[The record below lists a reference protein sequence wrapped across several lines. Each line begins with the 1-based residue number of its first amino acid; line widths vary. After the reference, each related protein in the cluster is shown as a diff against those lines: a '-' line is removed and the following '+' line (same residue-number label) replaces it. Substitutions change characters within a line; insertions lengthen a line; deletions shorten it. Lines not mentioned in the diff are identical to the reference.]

1 MLHEFTKSKIASF
14 VCIALSASV
23 ASNAFAFAEETEKKN
38 KLTEI
43 EVIEVTGVRSSLT
56 AEIAAKKSSDAIS
69 DSIIAEDIGKSSDE
83 NIAEAISRIAGV
95 SLDEGGGTVTVRG
108 IEAALNDIKLNGIS
122 MTSSTDD
129 QAVDLS
135 LFSADMLSRIDVVKS
150 PSANQEEG
158 SLGAA
163 INLQTRSPLS
173 SKKSKHIVSVEAR
186 YNELNEETTPRFS
199 YSFIKNATDN
209 LGFAGSLYHDKQIKR
224 KEEYATNNWDLKNYY
239 TYGSLAEGEK
249 AVPGTIGTKIF
260 DFDTGEEINATSSNP
275 VTALTAGSGGVKN
288 KINIDEKT
296 KKGGTF
302 TVQYQPGE
310 NTDIRLDTTFTRQEN
325 DRKQSQ
331 MQMKN
336 FAKKTGDDHEIYIRQ
351 GQGDVNT
358 IYGYKQIG
366 VTGISQP
373 KETESNID
381 SLLVGLNVEQLI
393 GDYWSINGRL
403 GYSGTKQD
411 DNGYQANWNE
421 NGPKNVA
428 GDYCSVNYVNGPE
441 SDFLPEM
448 GMCSRFDATNPEAL
462 RLTQF
467 RQSVREVDDSKTSAY
482 IDAERIFD
490 DIFITSVQFGAK
502 YTDRTKFVRSEDM
515 KLKNDY
521 FEERLFSAEDITDD
535 IITGGQFLDGI
546 APAGAPQSWVFPNL
560 QETIAKIAPD
570 GLDEAGFPSD
580 PARSSE
586 LKESTYGAY
595 AQANYEFFDGE
606 VRGNFGIRYAK
617 TEIEANSESS
627 MAFAEGIDYVMS
639 FMALEENGGDASQ
652 TLYKFNNVEST
663 DYDNWLPSATITW
676 GISEDLLFRAAAARV
691 MARPKI
697 RDTRPSYKVRA
708 DVEGN
713 TPVGDGGNVDLE
725 PYLADQYDMA
735 LEWYFE
741 EGALLSANIF
751 YKDYASF
758 NYQTR
763 TGREFA
769 GEDFPLYGHEGAPD
783 CLIDQSLI
791 TEENPLPCAL
801 VDYKAKRNGGSA
813 DIKGIEFSYQ
823 QHYDFLPG
831 LLRHLGSSINYTYAD
846 SDAIPVPEDLSS
858 PYNNLPFPNTSKH
871 SANARIYWQND
882 WSSYRF
888 AYAYRSA
895 SLDQVVHSGAG
906 TTVRDAKG
914 TLDFSANWDLTKKLK
929 LTFAATNLTNSYDK
943 TMFLLTD
950 TTGFEGADGVFK
962 EMNSDLDDLS
972 ETRVSKITSYGRSYR
987 LSMRYSF

>member
-1 MLHEFTKSKIASF
+1 MLQEFKKSRIASF
-14 VCIALSASV
+14 ICIALSASV
-23 ASNAFAFAEETEKKN
+23 ANNAFAFADETEKKN
-38 KLTEI
+38 QLKEI

-56 AEIAAKKSSDAIS
+56 AEIAAKRSSDSIS

-95 SLDEGGGTVTVRG
+95 SLDAGGGTVTIRG

-163 INLQTRSPLS
+163 INLQTRAPLS
-173 SKKSKHIVSVEAR
+173 VKKSKHVVSAEAR

-199 YSFIKNATDN
+199 YSFIKNASDS
-209 LGFAGSLYHDKQIKR
+209 LGFAGSFYHDKQIKR
-224 KEEYATNNWDLKNYY
+224 TEEISTNNWDLIHYFDADK
-239 TYGSLAEGEK
+239 GGKPVDGELANQS
-249 AVPGTIGTKIF
+249 VGTKIF
-260 DFDTGEEINATSSNP
+260 DFDTGEELTSI
-275 VTALTAGSGGVKN
+275 TALTAGRGGVKN
-288 KINIDEKT
+288 KIVIDNKV

-302 TVQYQPGE
+302 TIQYQPGE
-310 NTDIRLDTTFTRQEN
+310 NTDIRLDTTFSRQEL
-325 DRKQSQ
+325 DRQESQ

-336 FAKKTGDDHEIYIRQ
+336 FAKKTGSDHDIYVRQ

-366 VTGISQP
+366 ITGITQP
-373 KETESNID
+373 KEKESTTD
-381 SLLVGLNVEQLI
+381 TLLVGLNIEHLI
-393 GDYWSINGRL
+393 GDNWTINGRF
-403 GYSGTKQD
+403 GYSDTQQEQD
-411 DNGYQANWNE
+411 SYQANWNE

-428 GDYCSVNYVNGPE
+428 DDFCSVTYANGPE
-441 SDFLPEM
+441 GDFLPEM
-448 GMCSRFDATNPEAL
+448 GMCSRFDANDPETL

-467 RQSVREVDDSKTSAY
+467 RQGIREVDDSKASAY
-482 IDAERIFD
+482 IDFERIFD
-490 DIFITSVQFGAK
+490 DMFITSVEFGAK
-502 YTDRTKFVRSEDM
+502 YTDRTKFVRDEAM
-515 KLKNDY
+515 KLKNSF
-521 FEERLFSAEDITDD
+521 FEERLFSATGITDD
-535 IITGGQFLDGI
+535 NITGGEFLDGI
-546 APAGAPQSWVFPNL
+546 APAGTPQSWLYPNM
-560 QETIAKIAPD
+560 QETIARIAPN

-586 LKESTYGAY
+586 QSETTYGAY

-627 MAFAEGIDYVMS
+627 MEFAEGIDYVMS

-652 TLYKFNNVEST
+652 TLYKFNNVESN

-676 GISEDLLFRAAAARV
+676 SISEDLLFRAAAARV

-708 DVEGN
+708 DVEGDS
-713 TPVGDGGNVDLE
+713 PRGDGGNVDLE

-741 EGALLSANIF
+741 EGALLSANVF

-758 NYQTR
+758 NYSTR

-783 CLIDQSLI
+783 CLVDQSLI
-791 TEENPLPCAL
+791 TAENPLPCAL

-813 DIKGIEFSYQ
+813 DIKGLELSYQ

-831 LLRHLGSSINYTYAD
+831 LLQYLGSSINYTYAD
-846 SDAIPVPEDLSS
+846 SDAIPVPEDLAS

-888 AYAYRSA
+888 AYSYRSA
-895 SLDQVVHSGAG
+895 SVDEVVNGVG

-914 TLDFSANWDLTKKLK
+914 TLDFSANWDLTKQLK
-929 LTFAATNLTNSYDK
+929 LTFSATNLTNSYDK
-943 TMFLLTD
+943 TLFLVTD
-950 TTGFEGADGVFK
+950 TRGYEGVDGVYQ
-962 EMNSDLDDLS
+962 EMNSNLGDLS
-972 ETRVSKITSYGRSYR
+972 DSRVKKISSYGRSYR